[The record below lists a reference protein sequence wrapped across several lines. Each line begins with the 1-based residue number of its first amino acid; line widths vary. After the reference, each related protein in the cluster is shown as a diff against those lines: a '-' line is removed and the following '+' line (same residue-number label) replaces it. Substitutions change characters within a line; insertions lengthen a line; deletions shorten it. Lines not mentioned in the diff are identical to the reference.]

1 MAGTYADVPGQ
12 RFALGDDGTLGVTWN
27 SANNIQSVVGSGPL
41 AGASELDSAPS
52 TYPLT
57 YVPASTYGYLGL
69 IFPELRSI
77 RGLFVGLAS
86 SNTTQWDQAIA
97 EFSANSLDGLSG
109 TWTSFS
115 ASGIRQFTN
124 GAIQHT
130 TYRNTIAAVNIDNVK
145 AIRFRA
151 RESNG
156 SNRNLE
162 WRNVQV
168 YGFRSVSVE
177 RLAFWHPT
185 FDQELTGAYFD
196 FGDVA
201 RGVTT
206 GGKQFRIKNLSATKT
221 ATGLKVLARGL
232 NGSDLGTP
240 GLQVSNDGA
249 MWGNETASST
259 LNPST
264 ISPIMYC
271 RMALSDVNLVVPQ
284 ARSGRLTTQIGAY
297 A

>member
-1 MAGTYADVPGQ
+1 MAGTYADLPGQ
-12 RFALGDDGTLGVTWN
+12 RFSLGDDGTLGVQWN
-27 SANNIQSVVGSGPL
+27 PTNNIQSAVSSGSL
-41 AGASELDSAPS
+41 AGAVELDSAPTAFPS
-52 TYPLT
+52 LAVAQYNQ
-57 YVPASTYGYLGL
+57 GYLGL

-77 RGLFVGLAS
+77 RGLFIGVSLS
-86 SNTTQWDQAIA
+86 STSQWDQALA
-97 EFSANSLDGLSG
+97 EYSADSLDGLSG

-115 ASGIRQFTN
+115 ASGIRHSAAGT
-124 GAIQHT
+124 IQHT
-130 TYRNTIAAVNIDNVK
+130 SYRNTIAAVNIDNVK
-145 AIRFRA
+145 AVRFRV
-151 RESNG
+151 REANG
-156 SNRNLE
+156 SFRSVD
-162 WRNVQV
+162 WRNIHI
-168 YGFRSVSVE
+168 YGYRSVSVE

-185 FDQELTGAYFD
+185 LDQELTGAYFD

-240 GLQVSNDGA
+240 GLQVSNDNTL
-249 MWGNETASST
+249 WGIETASST